1 MPQII
6 VFNVGSSSVKFRIYD
21 AHNLEEISSEKIK
34 CDAENTHQQAI
45 QSILRKHGIN
55 FSAAI
60 HRVVHGGPHYGGAM
74 CIDDEVLAELEKFA
88 PFAPLHQVHN
98 IAAIRSLQ
106 NLCPTLKQYACF
118 DTSFHQGHDAVFDT
132 YALPAHIRNLGLRR
146 YGFHGL
152 SYQWVAQSLENEY
165 PVFYKGRVIAAHLG
179 NGASV
184 CAMLGGKS
192 IDSSMG
198 LTALEG
204 LPMGTRS
211 GSIDPGLVLYLAKD
225 LKMPTDEIENML
237 YNQSGLLGLSGLSN
251 DVEILLKSESPQA
264 KFALD
269 VFCLKTAQAIA
280 QMAVSIGG
288 MEALVFTGGIGENA
302 VALRHKVIEYLSFM
316 PKFETIII
324 HTNEEKVMMQDVK
337 ALLQ

>member
-6 VFNVGSSSVKFRIYD
+6 IFNVGSSSVKFRIYD
-21 AHNLEEISSEKIK
+21 ADTLDEITSGKIK
-34 CDAENTHQQAI
+34 CDAEHTHQQAI
-45 QSILRKHGIN
+45 QSILEAHGIH
-55 FSAAI
+55 FAAAV
-60 HRVVHGGPHYGGAM
+60 HRVVHGGPNYGGAVS
-74 CIDDEVLAELEKFA
+74 IDDMVLAELEKFA

-98 IAAIRSLQ
+98 IAAIRILQ
-106 NLCPTLKQYACF
+106 KLCPTMKQYACF

-132 YALPAHIRNLGLRR
+132 YALPGHIRNLGLRR

-165 PVFYKGRVIAAHLG
+165 PAICKGRIVAAHLG

-198 LTALEG
+198 LTALDG

-211 GSIDPGLVLYLAKD
+211 GSIDPGLILYLAKD
-225 LKMPTDEIENML
+225 LAMPLADIENIL

-251 DVEILLKSESPQA
+251 DVEILLKSETQQA

-302 VALRHKVIEYLSFM
+302 QALRHKVIEHLSFM
-316 PKFETIII
+316 PSFKTIII
-324 HTNEEKVMMQDVK
+324 HANEEQIMMQDVK